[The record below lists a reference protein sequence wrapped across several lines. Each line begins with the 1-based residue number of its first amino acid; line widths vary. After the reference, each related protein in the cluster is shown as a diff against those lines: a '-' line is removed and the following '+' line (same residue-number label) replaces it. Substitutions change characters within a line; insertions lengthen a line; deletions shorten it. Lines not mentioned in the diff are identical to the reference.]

1 MSIGL
6 KRGTVLLEEHQLAWE
21 ENARDTISDIQTALD
36 GLNPIVE
43 HVGRT
48 SIKSIKAKPII
59 DIAIAVNDFDEVIAR
74 NNKLAEYSII
84 FRFDERPEHLLYVK
98 GDFEA
103 DTRTHHIHVVL
114 KNSKE
119 WKNYLNFRDYLN
131 SNEQAA
137 SEYEAVKIEMAEL
150 YPNDRDSYLE
160 GKSKIISRLL
170 LEAENWREKSSCA
183 LLLHQS

>member
-21 ENARDTISDIQTALD
+21 ENARETISEIQAALD
-36 GLNPIVE
+36 GLKPIIQ
-43 HVGRT
+43 HVGST

-59 DIAIAVNDFDEVIAR
+59 DIAVAVNDFDEVIAR
-74 NNKLAEYSII
+74 NNKLAEYDIV

-114 KNSKE
+114 KNSRE

-131 SNEQAA
+131 SNEQVAL
-137 SEYEAVKIEMAEL
+137 EYEAIKIEMAEL
-150 YPNDRDSYLE
+150 YPNDRDLYLE
-160 GKSKIISRLL
+160 GKSKIIPRLL
-170 LEAENWREKSSCA
+170 LEAEKWRE
-183 LLLHQS
+183 QNQ

>member
-6 KRGTVLLEEHQLAWE
+6 KRGTVLLEEHQISWE
-21 ENARDTISDIQTALD
+21 QNAKETISEIQTALN
-36 GLNPIVE
+36 GLNADVQ
-43 HVGRT
+43 HVGST

-59 DIAIAVNDFDEVIAR
+59 DIAVAVNDFDEVITR
-74 NNKLAEYSII
+74 NNKLAEYDIV

-114 KNSKE
+114 KNSIE

-131 SNEQAA
+131 SNKQAA
-137 SEYEAVKIEMAEL
+137 LEYEAVKIKMTEL
-150 YPNDRDSYLE
+150 YPDNRDAYLE
-160 GKSKIISRLL
+160 GKKEIISRLL
-170 LEAENWREKSSCA
+170 KEAEKWIFRNHTGS
-183 LLLHQS
+183 HFY